1 MSFVDL
7 DRGIERIKMKIRTD
21 FVTNSSS
28 ISTAEIVIDN
38 PMLLEILK
46 KFRDMGTFGR
56 EKLYFGIGE
65 YLSRYD
71 GNYFGSEFES
81 KIKSPAFY
89 YHEYI
94 VEDGETLVRSWPK
107 TLAEVLG
114 EIVTIIEISN
124 EGQFDKKLLEQLKA
138 ELDEKETELVKNYE
152 RVSWSNDDV
161 GGGGDDVVGG
171 YYSFDPVQGEEFRE
185 ITDREVYAR
194 EYGSDYDDDLM
205 KKLNSKP

>member
-1 MSFVDL
+1 
-7 DRGIERIKMKIRTD
+7 
-21 FVTNSSS
+21 
-28 ISTAEIVIDN
+28 
-38 PMLLEILK
+38 
-46 KFRDMGTFGR
+46 
-56 EKLYFGIGE
+56 
-65 YLSRYD
+65 
-71 GNYFGSEFES
+71 
-81 KIKSPAFY
+81 
-89 YHEYI
+89 

-138 ELDEKETELVKNYE
+138 ELDEKETELVKYYE

-171 YYSFDPVQGEEFRE
+171 YYSFDPVHGEEFRE

-194 EYGSDYDDDLM
+194 EYGSDYDDDED
-205 KKLNSKP
+205 NDEE